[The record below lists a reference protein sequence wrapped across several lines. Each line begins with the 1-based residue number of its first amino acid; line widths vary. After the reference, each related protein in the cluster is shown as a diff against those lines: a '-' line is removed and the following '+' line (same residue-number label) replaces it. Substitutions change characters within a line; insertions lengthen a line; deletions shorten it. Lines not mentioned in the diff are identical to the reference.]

1 MVAEQEPRPTL
12 VLNPAD
18 DEEFRSA
25 AQHLVESGF
34 VEPLLLQ
41 DCLRLRWPRAIVR
54 PRELAGERTQI
65 WYVYRYGHWVHPAGG
80 SRAPRPAAPGG

>member
-1 MVAEQEPRPTL
+1 MVAEREPRPTL

-25 AQHLVESGF
+25 AVHLVESGF
-34 VEPLLLQ
+34 VEPSLLQ

-54 PRELAGERTQI
+54 PRELSGERAQI
-65 WYVYRYGHWVHPAGG
+65 WYVYRDGHWVHATG
-80 SRAPRPAAPGG
+80 